1 MKKEREVSGR
11 TKSIT
16 QVGDGMKAS
25 GNRNYS
31 KLGKQIKKKLIDNNM
46 TAAQLADALGTTPQY
61 LNKNSSWRSKR
72 REVHLRRLEKY

>member
-25 GNRNYS
+25 GNRNYQS
-31 KLGKQIKKKLIDNNM
+31 VARYISHLMNDEGMRN
-46 TAAQLADALGTTPQY
+46 ADFI
-61 LNKNSSWRSKR
+61 
-72 REVHLRRLEKY
+72 

>member
-1 MKKEREVSGR
+1 VKKEREVSGR

-31 KLGKQIKKKLIDNNM
+31 KLGKQIKHNRDGRKRTADGRYNKSGKNYKRYNKKS
-46 TAAQLADALGTTPQY
+46 GT
-61 LNKNSSWRSKR
+61 
-72 REVHLRRLEKY
+72 